1 MAADYHH
8 GVRVVEVDDG
18 TRPVRIIATAVIGL
32 VATADDADPATFPL
46 NTPVLMT
53 RIDLAISK
61 AGTAGTLRRSLE
73 AIADQARPVMVIVRV
88 AEGVGADAEAK
99 QADQD
104 AKVIGTSVDGQ
115 YTGMQA
121 LLAAQARAGV
131 RPRILGAPG
140 LDSQAVATSLA
151 AVAKKLRAMAY
162 VGADK
167 AANVTEV
174 LTYAN
179 AFGDRELM
187 VIWPNFVRF
196 NTTTA
201 TREEMPAA
209 AYALGM
215 RAQIDEAQGW
225 HKTLSNVPVQGV
237 VGISK
242 DVHWDLQN
250 PATEANILN
259 EANVTTLIN
268 QDGFRFWGS
277 RTCSSEPNFSF
288 ESATRTAQILADS
301 IAESHM
307 WAVDKP
313 LLPGLA
319 RDILEGINAKC
330 RELVTNGYLLGAK
343 AYYREEMNE
352 TAQLKEGKLTID
364 YDYTPVPPL
373 ENLLF
378 RQSITDVYFADFATR
393 VDYGT

>member
-8 GVRVVEVDDG
+8 GVRVVEVNDG
-18 TRPVRIIATAVIGL
+18 TRPVRIISTAVIGL
-32 VATADDADPATFPL
+32 VATAADADATYFPL
-46 NTPVLMT
+46 DTPVLVT
-53 RIDLAISK
+53 RIDMAISK
-61 AGTAGTLRRSLE
+61 AGTSGTLRRSLE
-73 AIADQARPVMVIVRV
+73 AIADQARPVMIIVRV
-88 AEGVGADAEAK
+88 AEGAGADAEAK

-104 AKVIGTSVDGQ
+104 AKVIGSSVDGH

-140 LDSQAVATSLA
+140 LDTQAVTTSLA
-151 AVAKKLRAMAY
+151 AVAKKLRAMVYA
-162 VGADK
+162 GAK
-167 AANVTEV
+167 GNNVTEA
-174 LTYAN
+174 LDYAG
-179 AFGDRELM
+179 AFGSREVML
-187 VIWPNFVRF
+187 IWPNFKRF

-201 TREEMPAA
+201 QVEEMPAA
-209 AYALGM
+209 AYAMGL
-215 RAQIDEAQGW
+215 RAQIDEEQGW

-259 EANVTTLIN
+259 EANITTLIQ

-277 RTCSSEPNFSF
+277 RTCSSEPTFSF
-288 ESATRTAQILADS
+288 ESATRTAHILADS
-301 IAESHM
+301 IADSHM

-319 RDILEGINAKC
+319 RDILEGVNAKF
-330 RELVTNGYLLGAK
+330 RELVTAGYLLGAK
-343 AYYREEMNE
+343 AWYREEMNE

-378 RQSITDVYFADFATR
+378 RQAITDVYFADFATR
-393 VDYGT
+393 VAYGT